1 MGVSTNW
8 CVTVEHQRLSSIR
21 AIFVNYQ
28 TSKLQCN
35 YQSYIQVYNIEDV
48 QGFSSIAPITP
59 SGGFSGKT
67 LTGVEGLCHGRLS
80 GIEVF
85 LS

>member
-8 CVTVEHQRLSSIR
+8 YVAIKYWRLSLIR
-21 AIFVNYQ
+21 IIFVNYQ

-35 YQSYIQVYNIEDV
+35 YQSYIQGNSIGDA
-48 QGFSSIAPITP
+48 QDFSGIAPITL

-67 LTGVEGLCHGRLS
+67 LTGV
-80 GIEVF
+80 
-85 LS
+85 